1 MIREYYICVTKQNK
15 MKATK
20 KITAEVT
27 AEATAQNVNVEA
39 ALSCL
44 ERVSAN
50 DYKIIGAAGVVEAA
64 KGTQI
69 AQVAREEKGYA
80 FSLCQ
85 VLRVTEKA
93 FFLSIPCDTVNKE
106 VWVAKSLIVNDIIPA
121 WVVNR

>member
-1 MIREYYICVTKQNK
+1 
-15 MKATK
+15 MKATN
-20 KITAEVT
+20 KITAEVI

-44 ERVSAN
+44 ERVSSN

-64 KGTQI
+64 KRTQ
-69 AQVAREEKGYA
+69 VSLDAREQKGYA
-80 FSLCQ
+80 FSLCE

-93 FFLSIPCDTVNKE
+93 FLLSVPCDTVNKE